1 MRALSILCLLL
12 INLPLL
18 AAELDGHYQA
28 TLDGQPAELILR
40 SQGPEVSGEYVEN
53 GRLRLPLSGQ
63 FDGQVLQAQIRE
75 PRSGQVLANMNA
87 NYANGMLNASL
98 AARDPGNGKTLVREA
113 LFQRTAFAPPPM
125 ATPAATRVSAP
136 AAEPATVP
144 VNPDQDPTLI
154 GTWIY
159 EQMSNS
165 EGAEF
170 ASLSRVTTLR
180 IRADGS
186 IAQWQRTVAGGSEWS
201 YDRPGELQYSGHWRS
216 TDGLLLVQLDG
227 SRDFQPAARYHFS
240 EPYLVTESNT
250 GKMTWQRR

>member
-1 MRALSILCLLL
+1 MRALSILCLLV
-12 INLPLL
+12 IIQSAE

-28 TLDGQPAELILR
+28 TLDGQPAELILH
-40 SQGPEVSGEYVEN
+40 SEGQQVSGEYVEN

-63 FDGQVLQAQIRE
+63 FDGQALQAQIKD

-87 NYANGMLNASL
+87 NYANDQLNISI
-98 AARDPGNGKTLVREA
+98 AARDPNDGKALVREA
-113 LFQRTAFAPPPM
+113 LFQRVAATSQP
-125 ATPAATRVSAP
+125 TPAAAPTLTSAK
-136 AAEPATVP
+136 AGLATVP
-144 VNPDQDPTLI
+144 VNPQQDPALV

-159 EQMSNS
+159 EQMTNS
-165 EGAEF
+165 TGAEF
-170 ASLSRVTTLR
+170 ASLSMVTTLR

-186 IAQWQRTVAGGSEWS
+186 IAQWRRTVAGGSEWS
-201 YDRPGELQYSGHWRS
+201 YDRPGELQYSGRWRS
-216 TDGLLLVQLDG
+216 MDGLLQVQLDG